1 MLGIM
6 NDHFSLSLSSIA
18 ASLAPLTMSSLMM
31 YLENMLSMMTCF
43 KRVYLSLRNH
53 SYFSIK
59 CSYQKVVEA
68 RKNPDIDLDKET
80 ADVVAQAM
88 MKWAEGLGVT
98 HFCHWFQP
106 LSGVTAQ
113 KQDACRMILT

>member
-1 MLGIM
+1 MR
-6 NDHFSLSLSSIA
+6 
-18 ASLAPLTMSSLMM
+18 T
-31 YLENMLSMMTCF
+31 
-43 KRVYLSLRNH
+43 
-53 SYFSIK
+53 YFESNLIS
-59 CSYQKVVEA
+59 SYQRVLEA
-68 RKNPDIDLDKET
+68 RKKPDIQLDPET

-113 KQDACRMILT
+113 KQDACIGLMGFSSLVITRVNGRQ